1 MPFFLTLIYWL
12 CQLLSIAIFARAVLS
27 WLPMGSNNPITT
39 FLFNITEP
47 VLMPLRRIIPRLGLI
62 DISPMIA
69 MLALQLIFIPLISWV
84 MQRF

>member
-1 MPFFLTLIYWL
+1 MEFLLTLIYYL
-12 CQLLSIAIFARAVLS
+12 CQLLSIAIFARAIMS
-27 WLPMGSNNPITT
+27 WFPMGSNNPVIS

-69 MLALQLIFIPLISWV
+69 IILLQAITWAIQKI
-84 MQRF
+84 